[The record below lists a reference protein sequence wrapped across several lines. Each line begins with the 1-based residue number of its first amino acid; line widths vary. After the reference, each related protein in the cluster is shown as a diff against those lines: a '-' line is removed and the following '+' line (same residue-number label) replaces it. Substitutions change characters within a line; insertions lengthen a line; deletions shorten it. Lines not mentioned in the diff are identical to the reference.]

1 MAGRQGFSGLKP
13 PSDGNPPRPRQRAR
27 LVRMAP
33 PANDNRSK
41 GIDLGVLRFT
51 GLRLALA
58 VAAIGA
64 LGAMAFAAGLF

>member
-13 PSDGNPPRPRQRAR
+13 PSDGDPPRPRQRAR

-51 GLRLALA
+51 GLRLVVA
-58 VAAIGA
+58 VAAIGVLA
-64 LGAMAFAAGLF
+64 AMAFAAGLL